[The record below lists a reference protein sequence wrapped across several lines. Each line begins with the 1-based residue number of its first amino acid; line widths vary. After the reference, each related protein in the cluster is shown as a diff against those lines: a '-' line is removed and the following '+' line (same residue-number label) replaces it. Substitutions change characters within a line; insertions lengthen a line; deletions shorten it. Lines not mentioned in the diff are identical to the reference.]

1 MSTLGDIADAFGVW
15 IDTVARSWRPMLDR
29 FKPSRN
35 VRIVEQD
42 DGALSVAIT
51 DGAAVEPAPPS
62 FRPAAGFQDC
72 ELPQEWLER
81 LRGSQVEIALQ
92 PSRFLFRPLDLP
104 GRASEFLDG
113 IVRSQIDRLTP
124 WSAGEALY
132 KWTAPIA
139 IAGERITMTVAAT
152 ARAAVAPLIGAIAE
166 AGAAAIEVVT
176 TTPGPDP
183 VAITVYSHRDRANAQ
198 LGRVRQILLVIF
210 AASGMAALGAMLT
223 SGFLAPYY
231 DDQAQ
236 QTQRQVAERRIKMRT
251 GTAGPASSA
260 LELIERRKQS
270 LPSSVIAL
278 EALSALLPDHTY
290 ATELRIEGDKIQVIG
305 ITRDAPSLIQLMEQS
320 PHFMHASFFAP
331 TTRAPN
337 DPAERFHIEA
347 KIKPH
352 FGPGP

>member
-1 MSTLGDIADAFGVW
+1 MSTLGDIVDAFGVW
-15 IDTVARSWRPMLDR
+15 IDAVARSARPLLDR
-29 FKPSRN
+29 FQPIRN
-35 VRIVEQD
+35 VRILERDEGV
-42 DGALSVAIT
+42 LSIAVT
-51 DGAAVEPAPPS
+51 DGEAAEPAAPP
-62 FRPAAGFQDC
+62 FRFTAGSQEC
-72 ELPQEWLER
+72 ELPQEWLPQ
-81 LRGSQVEIALQ
+81 LRGSRVEIVLQ

-104 GRASEFLDG
+104 KRASEFLDG

-124 WSAGEALY
+124 WTAGEALY
-132 KWTAPIA
+132 KWTSPVA
-139 IAGERITMTVAAT
+139 IAGDRITMTVAAT
-152 ARAAVAPLIGAIAE
+152 ARAAVAPLIGAIADV
-166 AGAAAIEVVT
+166 GAAAIEVAT

-183 VAITVYSHRDRANAQ
+183 VALTVYSHRDRANVQ
-198 LGRVRQILLVIF
+198 LGRIRQILTVIF
-210 AASGMAALGAMLT
+210 AVSGIAALGAMLT

-236 QTQRQVAERRIKMRT
+236 QTQRQVTERRTKMRT

-260 LELIERRKQS
+260 AELIERRKQS
-270 LPSSVIAL
+270 SPSSVIVL

-290 ATELRIEGDKIQVIG
+290 ATELRIEGDKVQVIG
-305 ITRDAPSLIQLMEQS
+305 ITRDAPSLIQLLEQS

-331 TTRAPN
+331 TTRAPS

>member
-1 MSTLGDIADAFGVW
+1 MSTLDDIMNAFGVW
-15 IDTVARSWRPMLDR
+15 IDAVARSARPLLDR
-29 FKPSRN
+29 FQPTRN
-35 VRIVEQD
+35 VRVVEQD
-42 DGALSVAIT
+42 EGVLSIAIT
-51 DGAAVEPAPPS
+51 DGGEAEPVAPS
-62 FRPAAGFQDC
+62 FRFLAGSQEC
-72 ELPQEWLER
+72 ELPQEWLQR
-81 LRGSQVEIALQ
+81 LRGSHVEIFLQ
-92 PSRFLFRPLDLP
+92 PSRFLFRHLDLP
-104 GRASEFLDG
+104 KRASEFLDG

-124 WSAGEALY
+124 WTAGEALY
-132 KWTAPIA
+132 KWTSPVA
-139 IAGERITMTVAAT
+139 IAGDRIAMTIAAT
-152 ARAAVAPLIGAIAE
+152 ARAAVAPLIGAIADV
-166 AGAAAIEVVT
+166 GAAAIEVVT

-198 LGRVRQILLVIF
+198 LGRIRQILIVIF
-210 AASGMAALGAMLT
+210 AASAIAALGAMLT

-236 QTQRQVAERRIKMRT
+236 QTQRQVAEQRTKMRA
-251 GTAGPASSA
+251 GTVGPASSA
-260 LELIERRKQS
+260 LELIERRKQTT
-270 LPSSVIAL
+270 PSSVIVL

-290 ATELRIEGDKIQVIG
+290 ATELRIEGDKVQVIG
-305 ITRDAPSLIQLMEQS
+305 ITRDAPSLIQLLEQS